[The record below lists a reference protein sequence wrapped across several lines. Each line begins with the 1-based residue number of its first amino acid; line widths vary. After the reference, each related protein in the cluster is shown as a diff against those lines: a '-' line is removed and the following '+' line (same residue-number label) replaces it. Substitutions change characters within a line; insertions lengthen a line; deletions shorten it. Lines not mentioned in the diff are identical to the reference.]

1 MRELLKVYACDKASN
16 YCLAQSYSG
25 H

>member
-25 H
+25 N